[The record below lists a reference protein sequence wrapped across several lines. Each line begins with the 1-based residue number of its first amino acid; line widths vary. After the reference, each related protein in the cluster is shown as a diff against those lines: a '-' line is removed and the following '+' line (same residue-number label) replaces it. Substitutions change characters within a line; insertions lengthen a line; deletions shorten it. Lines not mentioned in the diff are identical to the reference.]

1 MKTIDVV
8 IADDHAVVRTGYRRL
23 LELEEGVRVVA
34 EFGDSDA
41 AYAWLT
47 QHSADVLILDLSMP
61 GRGGMEVLQR
71 LGARV
76 PALRILVVQHARQ
89 RRHREPGHARGAA
102 GYLTKSSAPEA
113 LVDAV
118 RKVANGAGAVRR
130 CRGPGRCRQPAA
142 AAPGLVAARVRP
154 VPPVRARHGDRGS
167 GRAAL
172 SQHQDGGEL
181 PDADPQEDGPGQP
194 GGNAS
199 LCGGARLRLSLC
211 FKTGQVWPGRWWRVP
226 RRDNHQ

>member
-1 MKTIDVV
+1 MNTIDVV

-47 QHSADVLILDLSMP
+47 QYPADVLILDLSMP

-76 PALRILVVQHARQ
+76 PALRILVFSMHDSAAIVSQAMR
-89 RRHREPGHARGAA
+89 AGAA

-118 RKVANGAGAVRR
+118 RKVAQGRQVLSDDVAGMVDAGSRPPPHLALSPR
-130 CRGPGRCRQPAA
+130 EFDLFRLFARGTAIEE
-142 AAPGLVAARVRP
+142 VAAQLYLSTKTVANYQTLIRKKMGLANRVEMHRYA
-154 VPPVRARHGDRGS
+154 VEHGFG
-167 GRAAL
+167 
-172 SQHQDGGEL
+172 
-181 PDADPQEDGPGQP
+181 
-194 GGNAS
+194 
-199 LCGGARLRLSLC
+199 
-211 FKTGQVWPGRWWRVP
+211 
-226 RRDNHQ
+226 